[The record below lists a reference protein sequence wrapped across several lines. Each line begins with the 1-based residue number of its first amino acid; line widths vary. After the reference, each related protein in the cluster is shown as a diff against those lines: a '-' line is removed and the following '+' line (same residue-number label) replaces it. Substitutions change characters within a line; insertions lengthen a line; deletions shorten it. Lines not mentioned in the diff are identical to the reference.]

1 MDHDHCMTHSD
12 ISNPEDSENT
22 TRVICLPSQSMLH
35 TFSWILSLLLS
46 SPVPV
51 SGLILRIVNIF
62 IPDEKQDVQSTLFS
76 A

>member
-1 MDHDHCMTHSD
+1 MFMDHDQCMTHSD

-22 TRVICLPSQSMLH
+22 TRGICLPWIFF
-35 TFSWILSLLLS
+35 FSWILSLLFS

-51 SGLILRIVNIF
+51 SGLILRIVCIF

>member
-1 MDHDHCMTHSD
+1 MTHSD

-22 TRVICLPSQSMLH
+22 TRGICLP
-35 TFSWILSLLLS
+35 WIFFLDSFLVLS
-46 SPVPV
+46 SPVPI
-51 SGLILRIVNIF
+51 SGLILRIVYIF